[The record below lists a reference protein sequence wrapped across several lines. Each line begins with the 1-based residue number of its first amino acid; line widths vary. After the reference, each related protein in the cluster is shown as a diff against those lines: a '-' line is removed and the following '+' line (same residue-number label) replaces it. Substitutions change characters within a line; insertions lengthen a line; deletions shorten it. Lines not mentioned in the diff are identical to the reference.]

1 MRFLRIPFI
10 RRKPARTFSLW
21 QHIALLLLFALG
33 MIFLWE
39 LPVMT
44 MGYPHIFPYIGPGHT
59 FSVTGLIPADEGRL
73 QVLLVAFFGQWIKWD
88 AIVDWS
94 LLSAA
99 VFALTLLPFWFGV
112 RKLFDE
118 KIAWIS
124 TVLLALTP
132 LYWLQAVTINKYAFS
147 FLFLF
152 LSFTAFVLLMDR
164 TRFGALITAGIFMGI
179 CIAIKDTFLIF
190 LPWLLLSY
198 LWWQRETW
206 KRASVEAFAGLACIG
221 VIFIFSFAPNLL
233 AMEGVPWNQ
242 RVSEVLSFSR
252 TTPST
257 GELYGDEYTYQYDRE
272 WFEEDLLRRRSEEQ
286 GFLENIQQQ
295 HRLISFGV
303 GEQSMVHSLGSGF
316 WLFLNRIPELF
327 YMDTAGGIV
336 LWLFIIPGLVVC
348 YRKNRKLLWFLLGL
362 MVTSDLIVRFVL
374 HFQRSHIMNA
384 GWALVILAAVGI
396 VTLSDVLAQ
405 HHKRIGTCVIALII
419 TTVLSVHLLQV
430 NRKQFARLYTHSLVP
445 RDLAIAERLKEA
457 PQDATVLLPIYGG
470 FNVLS
475 DRGTTSMQKE
485 TVERLLERGTLAEAF
500 NLYGVTHVMEF
511 SDELS
516 DIIQKAVPGV
526 RALPSVEVVSPQK
539 DVPLVVNYLLHLFR

>member
-1 MRFLRIPFI
+1 MRLPRIPFI
-10 RRKPARTFSLW
+10 GRKPTRVFSLW

-44 MGYPHIFPYIGPGHT
+44 MGFPHIFPYIGPGHT

-73 QVLLVAFFGQWIKWD
+73 QVLLVTFFGQWIKWD

-99 VFALTLLPFWFGV
+99 VFAITLLPFWFGV

-152 LSFTAFVLLMDR
+152 LSFTAFILLMDR
-164 TRFGALITAGIFMGI
+164 SRLGALIVASILMGI

-190 LPWLLLSY
+190 LPWLLLSH

-206 KRASVEAFAGLACIG
+206 KRASAEAFAGLACIG
-221 VIFIFSFAPNLL
+221 VIFVLSFAPNLL
-233 AMEGVPWNQ
+233 AMEGVPLDQ

-272 WFEEDLLRRRSEEQ
+272 WFEQDLLRRRAEEQ

-295 HRLISFGV
+295 HRLVSFGV
-303 GEQSMVHSLGSGF
+303 GGNSIWRSLGSGF
-316 WLFLNRIPELF
+316 WLFVNRIPELF
-327 YMDTAGGIV
+327 FMDTLGGAV
-336 LWLFIIPGLVVC
+336 LWLFIIPGFVVC

-374 HFQRSHIMNA
+374 HFQRSHIMNT
-384 GWALVILAAVGI
+384 GWALILLAALGLAAV
-396 VTLSDVLAQ
+396 SDVLSQ
-405 HHKRIGTCVIALII
+405 HHKRVSVTSMALII
-419 TTVLSVHLLQV
+419 TIVLSVHLLQV
-430 NRKQFARLYTHSLVP
+430 NRKQFARLYAHSLVP
-445 RDLAIAERLKEA
+445 RDLAITEGLKEA

-475 DRGTTSMQKE
+475 DRETTSMQKE

-500 NLYGVTHVMEF
+500 RLYGVTHVMQFPEDT
-511 SDELS
+511 SNA
-516 DIIQKAVPGV
+516 IQKAVPRIKV
-526 RALPSVEVVSPQK
+526 LPSATVVSPQK
-539 DVPLVVNYLLHLFR
+539 DVPLVVNYVLHMFR